1 MDDRLLKY
9 FIDPRTSKILL
20 DIVREKRITVRRLC
34 ENNPDT
40 PRSTMYR
47 ILNKM
52 EREGFVEVVDYQQK
66 RGTVE
71 KTYSPSG
78 SLVSG
83 PDPNDTST
91 DDIAVLFM
99 SFCVGFANQFRDY
112 ALKYPGK
119 VDPNSGVFGYWT
131 APVYATDRELEV
143 LIQNFAQHIERYS
156 KKDAG
161 GERKLHSVGFIVSP
175 PTDDVVSGKGPQ

>member
-1 MDDRLLKY
+1 MDDRLLQY

-20 DIVREKRITVRRLC
+20 DIVRENRITVKRLC
-34 ENNPDT
+34 ENNPGT

-71 KTYSPSG
+71 KTYSPSS
-78 SLVSG
+78 SLKMG
-83 PDPNDTST
+83 PDPNDVSS

-99 SFCVGFANQFRDY
+99 SFCVGFANQFREY
-112 ALKYPGK
+112 ALNHPGK
-119 VDPNSGVFGYWT
+119 LDSRNGVFGYWT
-131 APVYATDRELEV
+131 APVYATDRELQV
-143 LIQNFAQHIERYS
+143 LIENFGQHIDRYS
-156 KKDAG
+156 KKDADG
-161 GERKLHSVGFIVSP
+161 DRKLHSIGFIVSP
-175 PTDDVVSGKGPQ
+175 PADDVSGEGPQ